1 MKIKIE
7 LGIVEFM
14 VMYRFLMETN
24 NGINERPDENLDFLI
39 FQEGFESI
47 GKQFSKQYTDEMGDV
62 FERKYFARELMF
74 KKNNN

>member
-24 NGINERPDENLDFLI
+24 NGINERPDNNLDFSI
-39 FQEGFESI
+39 FQETFEKI
-47 GKQFSKQYTDEMGDV
+47 EKQFSEQFTDEMGDE
-62 FERKYFARELMF
+62 FERVYKIRELLF
-74 KKNNN
+74 NTKN

>member
-24 NGINERPDENLDFLI
+24 NGINERPDNNLDFSI
-39 FQEGFESI
+39 FQEAFEDI
-47 GKQFSKQYTDEMGDV
+47 EKQFSEQFTDEMGDV
-62 FERKYFARELMF
+62 FERKYFATQHT
-74 KKNNN
+74 

>member
-24 NGINERPDENLDFLI
+24 NGINERPDNNLDFSI
-39 FQEGFESI
+39 FQEAFEDI
-47 GKQFSKQYTDEMGDV
+47 EKQFSEQFTDEMGDV
-62 FERKYFARELMF
+62 FERKYFAKELMF

>member
-14 VMYRFLMETN
+14 VVYRFLMETN
-24 NGINERPDENLDFLI
+24 EGINERPDDNLDFLI

-47 GKQFSKQYTDEMGDV
+47 GKQFSEQYTDEMGDV
-62 FERKYFARELMF
+62 FERKYFARELIF